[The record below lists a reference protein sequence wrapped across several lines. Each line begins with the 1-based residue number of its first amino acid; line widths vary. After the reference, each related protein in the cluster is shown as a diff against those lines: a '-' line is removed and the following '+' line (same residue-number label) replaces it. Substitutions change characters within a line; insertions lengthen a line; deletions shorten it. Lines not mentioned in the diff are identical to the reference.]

1 MDLGA
6 NLTYQNYTKLVNHSN
21 RKLFQITHSK
31 SNRMSSNKLLL
42 IQRDFKKF
50 CGSTMRQSET
60 VKLRNTETEHKL
72 K

>member
-6 NLTYQNYTKLVNHSN
+6 NLTYQNYTKLVNYSN

-42 IQRDFKKF
+42 IQRDKKKIADQ
-50 CGSTMRQSET
+50 R
-60 VKLRNTETEHKL
+60 
-72 K
+72 